1 MIRVF
6 ERRGWMVIRVLIADD
21 HPAVRAGLRA
31 LLKRDPELDIVGEAA
46 NGTEAVAKARQ
57 LQPDVV
63 LMDLLLPE
71 IGGIAATAIIRSELP
86 ETEVLIL
93 TVVLEQASVSRAI
106 RAGAI
111 GYLLKEV
118 SPSEL
123 RSAVKSAGVG
133 QVHLSPQAAM
143 YLLREIRALAEQT
156 ESLTERETVVLRLLA
171 RGHSNREI
179 AHTLHI
185 TQDTVKTYIRRI
197 LVKFNVKSRTQAVLI
212 AIRLGIVPLDSIGN
226 E

>member
-1 MIRVF
+1 MA
-6 ERRGWMVIRVLIADD
+6 IRVLIADD
-21 HPAVRAGLRA
+21 HPVVRAGLRT
-31 LLKRDPELDIVGEAA
+31 LLKRDPELDIIGEAA

-57 LQPDVV
+57 LRPDVV

-71 IGGIAATAIIRSELP
+71 IGGIAATAIIRNELP

-93 TVVLEQASVSRAI
+93 TVVLEQASVFRAI

-111 GYLLKEV
+111 GYLLKGV
-118 SPSEL
+118 SASEL
-123 RSAVKSAGVG
+123 RNAVKSAGVG

-156 ESLTERETVVLRLLA
+156 EPLTERETVVLRLLA

-185 TQDTVKTYIRRI
+185 TEDTVKTHIRRI
-197 LVKFNVKSRTQAVLI
+197 LVKFKVQSRTQAVLV
-212 AIRLGIVPLDSIGN
+212 AIRLGIVPRDSIGN

>member
-1 MIRVF
+1 
-6 ERRGWMVIRVLIADD
+6 MVIRVLIADD
-21 HPAVRAGLRA
+21 HPVVRAGLRA
-31 LLKRDPELDIVGEAA
+31 LLKRDPELDIIGEAA
-46 NGTEAVAKARQ
+46 NGTEAVATARQ

-71 IGGIAATAIIRSELP
+71 IGGIAATAIIRNELP

-111 GYLLKEV
+111 GYLLKDV

>member
-1 MIRVF
+1 
-6 ERRGWMVIRVLIADD
+6 MVIRVLIADD

-111 GYLLKEV
+111 GYLLKDV
-118 SPSEL
+118 SASEL

>member
-1 MIRVF
+1 MA
-6 ERRGWMVIRVLIADD
+6 IRVLIADD
-21 HPAVRAGLRA
+21 HPVVRAGLRT
-31 LLKRDPELDIVGEAA
+31 LLKRDPELDIIGEAA

-57 LQPDVV
+57 LRPDVV

-71 IGGIAATAIIRSELP
+71 IGGIAATAIIRNELP

-93 TVVLEQASVSRAI
+93 TVVLEQASVFRAI

-111 GYLLKEV
+111 GYLLKGV
-118 SPSEL
+118 SATEL

-156 ESLTERETVVLRLLA
+156 EPLTERETVVLRLLA

-185 TQDTVKTYIRRI
+185 TEDTVKTHIRRI
-197 LVKFNVKSRTQAVLI
+197 LVKFKVQSRTQAVLV
-212 AIRLGIVPLDSIGN
+212 AIRLGIVPRDSIGN

>member
-1 MIRVF
+1 MA
-6 ERRGWMVIRVLIADD
+6 IRVLIVDD
-21 HPAVRAGLRA
+21 HPVVCAGLRA
-31 LLKRDPELDIVGEAA
+31 LLKRDPELDIIGEAA

-57 LQPDVV
+57 LRPDVV

-71 IGGIAATAIIRSELP
+71 IGGIAATAIIRNELP

-93 TVVLEQASVSRAI
+93 TIVLEQVSVSKAI

-111 GYLLKEV
+111 GYLLKDV
-118 SPSEL
+118 SASEL

-156 ESLTERETVVLRLLA
+156 EPLTERETVVLRLLA

-185 TQDTVKTYIRRI
+185 TEDTVKTYIRRI
-197 LVKFNVKSRTQAVLI
+197 LI
-212 AIRLGIVPLDSIGN
+212 
-226 E
+226 